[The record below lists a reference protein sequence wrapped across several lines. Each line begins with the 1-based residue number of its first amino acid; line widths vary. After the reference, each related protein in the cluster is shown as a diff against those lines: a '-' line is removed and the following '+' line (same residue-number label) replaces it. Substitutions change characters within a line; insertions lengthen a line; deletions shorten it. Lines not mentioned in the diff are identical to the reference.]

1 MKKISML
8 FLRFI
13 FAFGLMYAGSIFINY
28 FGMVVYALS
37 VLIFSAPIILNNAAR
52 YSLKKE
58 IKLIELEKSKIF
70 YRFFSGKTFGYIII
84 ITLGLFFAFVIPVR
98 IYLFSSVEFLCLL
111 IIFPILLFSKY
122 ISAKLVLSVYNDKF
136 APYKI
141 ESVSYILTSFF
152 TAIIFP
158 ILTYYLKDINI
169 HIPFLDNNINSLEY
183 NYAAYMI
190 GSLLEVFD
198 NISYT
203 ILNAEV
209 IRTAPVWVFL
219 MALIIVSG
227 GGIIF
232 YGIISFISFFFIKK
246 ENLTKVF
253 KSPAK
258 SDEDKINKFLTTF
271 VITLL
276 TIFIYPS
283 IFAAVT
289 YISAAKQ
296 ELVEDTIKANTIAV
310 EMINGVM
317 YKEGTLSKMQIA
329 ADIAYGA
336 VKEELIANVNK
347 MYDEMV
353 LNTDKYLDW
362 YYSLS
367 AEYNRLFKLIT
378 GSIEEY
384 MADKLKEKL
393 MDNLTQSVN
402 VNIAEKNIEKLKNKI
417 NKILE
422 DNKITKKNALFDVTT
437 EINVE
442 DIYSLVEIEPILD
455 VQKRF
460 IVSTGGGLAAGAIVG
475 TIASKVAAK
484 TGFKTA
490 AKAAAKA
497 AAGKAVSAAAGVA
510 AGVVSSIFTS
520 PVGGAAIGTATGV
533 AIDKGL
539 LKLEEIVKRDE
550 YKKEIISSIEES
562 RQNMINMVT
571 KAFEEN
577 NNSSD
582 NNN

>member
-1 MKKISML
+1 MNSESPEAYRSSTGIEEPVSYSSSDLPSQFVLVDKIKLQEISNQLNHLRKHDQLVIEKLVNAHSVLFSLNIVWRSFL
-8 FLRFI
+8 FLFALLVGLGI
-13 FAFGLMYAGSIFINY
+13 FVVLYRIDIIN
-28 FGMVVYALS
+28 
-37 VLIFSAPIILNNAAR
+37 
-52 YSLKKE
+52 
-58 IKLIELEKSKIF
+58 
-70 YRFFSGKTFGYIII
+70 T
-84 ITLGLFFAFVIPVR
+84 
-98 IYLFSSVEFLCLL
+98 
-111 IIFPILLFSKY
+111 
-122 ISAKLVLSVYNDKF
+122 
-136 APYKI
+136 
-141 ESVSYILTSFF
+141 
-152 TAIIFP
+152 
-158 ILTYYLKDINI
+158 
-169 HIPFLDNNINSLEY
+169 
-183 NYAAYMI
+183 
-190 GSLLEVFD
+190 
-198 NISYT
+198 
-203 ILNAEV
+203 
-209 IRTAPVWVFL
+209 
-219 MALIIVSG
+219 IVSAGITIVCLG
-227 GGIIF
+227 GG
-232 YGIISFISFFFIKK
+232 
-246 ENLTKVF
+246 
-253 KSPAK
+253 
-258 SDEDKINKFLTTF
+258 LTTF